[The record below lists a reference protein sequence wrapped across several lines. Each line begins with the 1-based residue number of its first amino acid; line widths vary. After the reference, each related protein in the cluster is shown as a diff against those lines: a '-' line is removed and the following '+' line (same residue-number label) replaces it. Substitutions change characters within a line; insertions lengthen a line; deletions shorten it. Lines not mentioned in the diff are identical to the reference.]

1 MVIAYLPATN
11 IITMEQKMSHVYAP
25 LEQRQLLA
33 NTALVIAATGVAV
46 QSTLLSHF
54 PAYSAYMPHVKM
66 AFEAA
71 LVGGLADFSPPL

>member
-1 MVIAYLPATN
+1 
-11 IITMEQKMSHVYAP
+11 MSHVYAP

-54 PAYSAYMPHVKM
+54 PAYMPHVKM